1 MNFQEFI
8 NKIPKSVEFK
18 NVYHYLRIE
27 FYCDKRCRIYFGNLF
42 SIDSLYDGDL
52 TESYNTIK
60 EKLSKYKQDNIQY
73 KKYAL
78 DGSELGVALQKVLTN
93 NPDINNLST
102 NKLSKLTDEELCL
115 LFERYNVVRTSDR
128 MLDCRNLFLNIVQN

>member
-8 NKIPKSVEFK
+8 SKLPKSIEFK
-18 NVYHYLRIE
+18 NAYHYLKIE

-42 SIDSLYDGDL
+42 SVDVLYDGDL
-52 TESYNTIK
+52 TESYNIMK
-60 EKLSKYKQDNIQY
+60 ENLSKYKQNNIPY

-78 DGSELGVALQKVLTN
+78 DGSELGFALQKVLTN

-115 LFERYNVVRTSDR
+115 LFERYNIVRTSDR

>member
-8 NKIPKSVEFK
+8 SKLPKSIEFK
-18 NVYHYLRIE
+18 NAYHYLKIE

-42 SIDSLYDGDL
+42 SVDVLYDGDL
-52 TESYNTIK
+52 TESYNIMK
-60 EKLSKYKQDNIQY
+60 ENLSKYKQNNIPY

-78 DGSELGVALQKVLTN
+78 DGSEFGIVFQKILTD

-115 LFERYNVVRTSDR
+115 LFERYDVIRTENKTSD
-128 MLDCRNLFLNIVQN
+128 LIKLFSNIVDN

>member
-8 NKIPKSVEFK
+8 SKLPKSIEFK
-18 NVYHYLRIE
+18 NAYHYLKIE

-42 SIDSLYDGDL
+42 SVDVLYDGDL
-52 TESYNTIK
+52 TESYNIMK
-60 EKLSKYKQDNIQY
+60 ENLSKYKQNNIPY

-78 DGSELGVALQKVLTN
+78 DGSELGFALQKVLTN